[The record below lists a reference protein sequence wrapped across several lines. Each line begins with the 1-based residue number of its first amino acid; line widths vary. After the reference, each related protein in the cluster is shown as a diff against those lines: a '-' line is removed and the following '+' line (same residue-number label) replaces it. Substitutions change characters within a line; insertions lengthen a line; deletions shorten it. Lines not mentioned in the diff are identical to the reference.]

1 MANSGV
7 RTIYNEGRVQG
18 LSNYELFIRN
28 LLADNPDAAVPTEKE
43 WLAASIARGSSMIL
57 KVDTNTTIDDKYTLN
72 GNDLYIVDKS
82 VNGSIIYKGSMTY
95 DANDRITGLYKSE
108 NLNAYDESIYDD
120 MSSEISFT
128 YINGVLCLV
137 TQIYEDN
144 RTDISVFM
152 TADGLI
158 QSFFTY
164 SDASGDIN
172 NPIFIMMDK
181 PVDES
186 MGKAIGGRN
195 YKGLISDDDF
205 STMDFFIIDSDPET
219 SGFDIDDEGDLTI
232 DYEPVFYKDIPL
244 PETSSLI
251 AASFIMG
258 SYFFGE
264 CEVDENG
271 WATQVSSYGLG
282 LANYLQ
288 RHPVTSTSVD
298 SSKYPT
304 RNLHKLTG
312 KQQKQM
318 MQYIKIMDGM
328 VIMPGKWEPSGHD
341 EPYMD
346 LMEPAFGKPPVLRLI
361 FNDDITEPFYIM
373 FTGFA
378 YTPFLKEVTG
388 YGGGSC
394 NPINPENG
402 DFLGPSI
409 FPWAN
414 KILFTYPPILMYYIL
429 RMMGASNDFLKASH
443 DPDSTSMV
451 LTPSRLHNMSSE
463 YITVKQP
470 DTAGGPFGV
479 YFSADNLVKL
489 ADVIQRIIAG
499 GPSVVEDTEDMTGWN
514 TEPIIS
520 DTGKSAGS
528 FGSADKTTS
537 NESIAI
543 PPGTTS
549 GAIPQDPGY
558 DPEDDPDPSDP
569 DDDPSKD
576 DDEDYDG
583 PDPGEDE
590 HDASGDLW

>member
-1 MANSGV
+1 MAGGV

-28 LLADNPDAAVPTEKE
+28 LLSDNPDAAVPTEKE

-57 KVDTNTTIDDKYTLN
+57 KVDTDTIIDDKYTLQ
-72 GNDLYIVDKS
+72 GKDLYIVDKS
-82 VNGSIIYKGSMTY
+82 VNGSIIYRGEMKY
-95 DANDRITGLYKSE
+95 DENERIVGVSSSE
-108 NLNAYDESIYDD
+108 NLSIYDPD
-120 MSSEISFT
+120 IYEAMSSDIAFT
-128 YINGVLCLV
+128 YINGTLCLV
-137 TQIYEDN
+137 TQIYEDH

-152 TADGLI
+152 TNQGLI

-172 NPIFIMMDK
+172 NPVFLMMDK
-181 PVDES
+181 PIDES
-186 MGKAIGGRN
+186 TAKAIGGRN
-195 YKGLISDDDF
+195 YAGLISDDDY
-205 STMDFFIIDSDPET
+205 SRLDFFIIDSDPET
-219 SGFDIDDEGDLTI
+219 SGFNIDDEMDMTI

-244 PETSSLI
+244 PKTSALI

-258 SYFFGE
+258 SYFFGD

-271 WATQVSSYGLG
+271 WATQVNSYGLG

-288 RHPVTSTSVD
+288 RHPITSTSVD

-312 KQQKQM
+312 VQQRQM

-341 EPYMD
+341 EPYVD
-346 LMEPAFGKPPVLRLI
+346 LMEPAFGHAPTLRLI
-361 FNDDITEPFYIM
+361 FNDEITESFYIM

-388 YGGGSC
+388 YGGGST
-394 NPINPENG
+394 NPFNPENG
-402 DFLGPSI
+402 DFLGPAV

-429 RMMGASNDFLKASH
+429 RMMGPSNDFLKATH
-443 DPDSTSMV
+443 DPNSTSMV

-470 DTAGGPFGV
+470 DSAGSPFGV
-479 YFSADNLVKL
+479 YFSADNLVNL
-489 ADVIQRIIAG
+489 AEVIQRILAG
-499 GPSVVEDTEDMTGWN
+499 GPSVVEDTVDMTGWN
-514 TEPIIS
+514 TEPLIE

-528 FGSADKTTS
+528 FITGDKSSS
-537 NESIAI
+537 NESVAI
-543 PPGTTS
+543 QPGVT
-549 GAIPQDPGY
+549 AEAVQQDPDY
-558 DPEDDPDPSDP
+558 DPSSEEDPSP
-569 DDDPSKD
+569 SEDDPSKPD
-576 DDEDYDG
+576 DADYDG
-583 PDPGEDE
+583 PDPGT
-590 HDASGDLW
+590 DASDATGDLF